1 MNITVYCGASI
12 GNDEKYK
19 KAAQSLGKWIAEK
32 GYRLVYGGGST
43 GLMGVIAD
51 TVLDNSG
58 RVIGVRPDFLSNLEP
73 THEGLTEFI
82 RVETMTERKK
92 IMIEN
97 GDVYIALP
105 GGLGTLEE
113 ISEVVS
119 WSMIGKNDN
128 PCIFF
133 NVDGFYDDLRE
144 QYEKMVSSGFLSDK
158 YQGKLLFSESLD
170 EIENFINLYKNI

>member
-32 GYRLVYGGGST
+32 GYSLVYGGGST

-119 WSMIGKNDN
+119 WSMIVKNDN

-144 QYEKMVSSGFLSDK
+144 QYETMVSSGFLSDK